1 MNKSK
6 FLKVPSRIKS
16 KSMIIK
22 RYNKYKAE
30 RQTFA
35 GRSYHSKKEADYAV
49 NLEWKKKAGEIKEII
64 PQYKIDIRVNG
75 KHITNYFI
83 DFKVVYSDDRV
94 ELIEVKGF
102 ETNDWLLKWRLT
114 EALIDEIEPGAR
126 LVLVK

>member
-1 MNKSK
+1 M
-6 FLKVPSRIKS
+6 FE
-16 KSMIIK
+16 K

-30 RQTFA
+30 RQTFN

-49 NLEWKKKAGEIKEII
+49 NLEWKKKIGEIKEII
-64 PQYKIDIRVNG
+64 PQYKLDIRVNG

-83 DFKVVYSDDRV
+83 DFKVVLADDTV

-102 ETNDWLLKWRLT
+102 STDLWALKWRLT
-114 EALIDEIEPGAR
+114 EALLDEIEPGAK

>member
-1 MNKSK
+1 
-6 FLKVPSRIKS
+6 
-16 KSMIIK
+16 MIIK
-22 RYNKYKAE
+22 RYNKYRAE
-30 RQTFA
+30 KQSFG

-49 NLEWKKKAGEIKEII
+49 QLAWLQKTGEIKEIT

-83 DFKVVYSDDRV
+83 DFRVEYTDGRV

-102 ETNDWLLKWRLT
+102 VTDTWALKWRLT
-114 EALIDEIEPGAR
+114 EALLDEIEPGAK

>member
-1 MNKSK
+1 
-6 FLKVPSRIKS
+6 
-16 KSMIIK
+16 MIIK

-30 RQTFA
+30 KQTFN

-49 NLEWKKKAGEIKEII
+49 QLAWLKKAGEILEII
-64 PQYKIDIRVNG
+64 PQYKIDLRVNG

-83 DFKVVYSDDRV
+83 DFKVEYTDGHI

-102 ETNDWLLKWRLT
+102 QTPEWLLKWRLT
-114 EALIDEIEPGAR
+114 EALIDDIEPGAK

>member
-1 MNKSK
+1 MFEKRFNK
-6 FLKVPSRIKS
+6 FR
-16 KSMIIK
+16 
-22 RYNKYKAE
+22 AE

-49 NLEWKKKAGEIKEII
+49 RLAWLQKAGEIKEIT

-83 DFKVVYSDDRV
+83 DFRVVYSDDRV

-102 ETNDWLLKWRLT
+102 ETNDWQLKWRLT
-114 EALIDEIEPGAR
+114 EALLDEIEPGAK
-126 LVLVK
+126 LILVK

>member
-1 MNKSK
+1 
-6 FLKVPSRIKS
+6 
-16 KSMIIK
+16 MITK

-30 RQTFA
+30 KQTFN

-49 NLEWKKKAGEIKEII
+49 QLEWLRKAGEVKEII
-64 PQYKIDIRVNG
+64 PQYKLDIRVNG

-83 DFKVVYSDDRV
+83 DFKVVYADRV
-94 ELIEVKGF
+94 ELVEVKGF
-102 ETNDWLLKWRLT
+102 ETDVWNIKWKLT

>member
-1 MNKSK
+1 M
-6 FLKVPSRIKS
+6 FE
-16 KSMIIK
+16 K

-30 RQTFA
+30 KQTFD

-49 NLEWKKKAGEIKEII
+49 NLAWKKKIGEIKEIT

-75 KHITNYFI
+75 IHITNYFI
-83 DFKVVYSDDRV
+83 DFKVEYSDGRV

-102 ETNDWLLKWRLT
+102 ETNDWLLKWKLT
-114 EALIDEIEPGAR
+114 EALIDEIEPGAK

>member
-1 MNKSK
+1 
-6 FLKVPSRIKS
+6 
-16 KSMIIK
+16 MIIK

-30 RQTFA
+30 KQSFG

-49 NLEWKKKAGEIKEII
+49 NLAWKEKLGEIKEIT

-83 DFKVVYSDDRV
+83 DFRVEYADGRV

-102 ETNDWLLKWRLT
+102 QTPEWLLKWRLT
-114 EALIDEIEPGAR
+114 EALIDEIEPGAK

>member
-1 MNKSK
+1 MT
-6 FLKVPSRIKS
+6 F
-16 KSMIIK
+16 IK

-30 RQTFA
+30 RQTFG

-49 NLEWKKKAGEIKEII
+49 QLAWLQKAGEIKEII

-83 DFKVVYSDDRV
+83 DFKVIYSDDRV

-102 ETNDWLLKWRLT
+102 ETNEWQLKWKLT
-114 EALIDEIEPGAR
+114 EALIDEIEPGAK